1 MLHSFLITLLVS
13 TCNPFLSCSMLV
25 GTCNPLLSMIIGA
38 YDISIIRYDIIL
50 PIKNN
55 SLTPKL

>member
-13 TCNPFLSCSMLV
+13 TYNPFSSMLL

>member
-13 TCNPFLSCSMLV
+13 TCNPFSSMLL